1 MEHRLYLLPNLK
13 EAQLFKLELLR
24 EQEEEEEEEAS
35 KSKLDCFLSS
45 MSEKR
50 RRQGRLL

>member
-24 EQEEEEEEEAS
+24 EQEEEEEAS